1 MFFGLIWPCLHLV
14 VNPLYLLSWSLLLNV
29 DFDSATATS
38 RKVFFS
44 WLILWKGFSFPWRGF
59 SNHPPLLSSMDIQAF
74 FMLLSSVVCSFFLR
88 MYQTDDL
95 ASPKVPA
102 ISNGFGLFLKPNN
115 YLFHFIW
122 ILWLHDVG
130 SQQQLPN
137 ANGILRIN
145 SRP

>member
-29 DFDSATATS
+29 DFDSVTATS

-44 WLILWKGFSFPWRGF
+44 WLDIVKGFFFPMERILQSSTTVVLHG
-59 SNHPPLLSSMDIQAF
+59 HPGL
-74 FMLLSSVVCSFFLR
+74 FMLLSSVVCSFFSEWT
-88 MYQTDDL
+88 QNDDL

-145 SRP
+145 SIP